1 MKVESTP
8 DVQTLQSLDQPVV
21 SGTTRAQ
28 VPVAAPVV
36 DDLANLFSQEVAF
49 NSKALGQRSMG
60 VRITPVEQLSQLYDQ
75 LGHPAQASLAA
86 ISRRVR
92 LQLLQQPGVDKLLE
106 ITGND
111 PARTYVILRQV
122 TAQAEAEVRKTEA
135 ALARDALAKLEVRY
149 RREIQAGLNIAMAL
163 QAATDDPQERQAM
176 RALYYASVVVRQSLA
191 TMMQAL
197 LGVYGGEQ
205 FAAGLNVMR
214 RALADDIAAQA
225 SSIPGAKLR
234 TLLLGL
240 QSCGH
245 LSGVLSSCESLI
257 RNRVRPCRCLASNG
271 VSVAAQRLTWCFM
284 TRGLRAA
291 TCCCAGEQSGG
302 ACRPRKG
309 WCKTTRGSCWR
320 RLPTWLRTCHLLSVV
335 LGSVCPLP
343 INHGRLSLNPYGW
356 RRCKRRRRSCR
367 CGREQESPRQV
378 AVQPATARSR
388 LIRVRLDSTRVIL
401 VASRQV

>member
-49 NSKALGQRSMG
+49 NSKALSQRSMG

-257 RNRVRPCRCLASNG
+257 
-271 VSVAAQRLTWCFM
+271 QRLEVEHD
-284 TRGLRAA
+284 A
-291 TCCCAGEQSGG
+291 
-302 ACRPRKG
+302 
-309 WCKTTRGSCWR
+309 
-320 RLPTWLRTCHLLSVV
+320 VV
-335 LGSVCPLP
+335 LLQ
-343 INHGRLSLNPYGW
+343 RLLGYAGGGIACAEVQRLAGDLSHETSAGQLVSLNGIYPMLKGLPLALW
-356 RRCKRRRRSCR
+356 RDNR
-367 CGREQESPRQV
+367 GRQEGLHNVLLVMDELTRQEKL
-378 AVQPATARSR
+378 PARPGDDSR
-388 LIRVRLDSTRVIL
+388 
-401 VASRQV
+401 AEG

>member
-257 RNRVRPCRCLASNG
+257 
-271 VSVAAQRLTWCFM
+271 QRLEVEHDAVVLLQ
-284 TRGLRAA
+284 RLLGYA
-291 TCCCAGEQSGG
+291 SGG
-302 ACRPRKG
+302 IACAEVQ
-309 WCKTTRGSCWR
+309 
-320 RLPTWLRTCHLLSVV
+320 RLAGDLSHESSAGQLV
-335 LGSVCPLP
+335 
-343 INHGRLSLNPYGW
+343 SLNGIYPMLKGLPLALW
-356 RRCKRRRRSCR
+356 RDNR
-367 CGREQESPRQV
+367 GRQEGLHNVLLVMDELTRQEKL
-378 AVQPATARSR
+378 PARPGDDSR
-388 LIRVRLDSTRVIL
+388 
-401 VASRQV
+401 AEG